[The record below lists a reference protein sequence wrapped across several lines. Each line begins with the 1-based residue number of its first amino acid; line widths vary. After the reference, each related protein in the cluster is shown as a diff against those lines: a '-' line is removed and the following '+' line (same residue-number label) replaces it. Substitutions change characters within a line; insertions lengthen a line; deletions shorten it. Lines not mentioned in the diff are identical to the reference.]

1 MDLSEAVRVVRGR
14 WYVIVPLLVLT
25 LVATLGVDRAV
36 PTKYQVTSTFSLLAS
51 DQTVQGTAAVPGTDN
66 AFMSFDG
73 SLNDMA
79 DFLTRRVDAPDSAQ
93 QLLQQGVTE
102 AYSAD
107 LAANAE
113 GPFITLT
120 VTGTSRTHVTTSID
134 TLLKFSQQELT
145 EIQSQASVSPTAMI
159 GSIVIVPPGPPTKQ
173 NKSKYQGVIGVA
185 VVGLVIAFLATF
197 ATDSL
202 VAARSRRRR
211 GPRRTRPGQPGQ
223 PEPSGQPQPGQ
234 TAASSAAS
242 RQPWAQAETGPSE
255 PAERSAP
262 PDRTEVLS
270 GLPETR
276 D

>member
-1 MDLSEAVRVVRGR
+1 
-14 WYVIVPLLVLT
+14 LVLT
-25 LVATLGVDRAV
+25 LVATFGVDRAV

-51 DQTVQGTAAVPGTDN
+51 DQTVEGTAAVPGTDN
-66 AFMSFDG
+66 AFMSFDD

-93 QLLQQGVTE
+93 LLLQQGVTE

-120 VTGTSRTHVTTSID
+120 VTGTSRTHVTSSIE

-145 EIQSQASVSPTAMI
+145 EIQTQASVSPTAMI

-202 VAARSRRRR
+202 LAARTRRRR
-211 GPRRTRPGQPGQ
+211 GPRRTRPGQAGQPGQ
-223 PEPSGQPQPGQ
+223 PGTSGQPGQ
-234 TAASSAAS
+234 SASAAAS
-242 RQPWAQAETGPSE
+242 RQPWTQAEPETSG